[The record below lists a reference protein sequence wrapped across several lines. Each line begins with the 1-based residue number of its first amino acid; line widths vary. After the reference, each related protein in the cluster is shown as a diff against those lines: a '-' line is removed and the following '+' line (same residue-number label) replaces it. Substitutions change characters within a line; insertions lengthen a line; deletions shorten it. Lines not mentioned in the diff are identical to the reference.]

1 MTRFLCDVMCGKLA
15 VYLRFCGHDTAYAL
29 DHDAEADD
37 RLLAL
42 ADAEGRTVVTRDR
55 QLATRAANAILLRS
69 RDVTD
74 QLRELRDAGVEL
86 SSPEAPRYCGQCNG
100 RLDSLAATAS
110 PEVRPEY
117 VPDDP
122 PGGNLYRCRDCGQW
136 FWKGSHWA
144 RMRATLEGL

>member
-15 VYLRFCGHDTAYAL
+15 VYLRFCGHDTAYAM

-55 QLATRAANAILLRS
+55 RLATRAADATLLRS
-69 RDVTD
+69 HEVPD
-74 QLRELRDAGVEL
+74 QLRELREAGVDL
-86 SSPEAPRYCGQCNG
+86 SVPDEPRYCGRCNG
-100 RLDSLAATAS
+100 RLDPVAAADPPTG
-110 PEVRPEY
+110 RPEY

-122 PGGNLYRCRDCGQW
+122 PGDDLYRCHDCGQW

-144 RMRATLEGL
+144 RMQATLDDL